1 LSVLEVTL
9 SLPTTGL
16 LLAFEDT
23 RACQP
28 RWARPPLTAASGNVR
43 YAGRPTMFGQL
54 KEIGVR
60 FQLFG
65 QLKYHIRA
73 ARHGDH
79 FLSERPEK

>member
-1 LSVLEVTL
+1 
-9 SLPTTGL
+9 
-16 LLAFEDT
+16 
-23 RACQP
+23 
-28 RWARPPLTAASGNVR
+28 
-43 YAGRPTMFGQL
+43 MFGQL

-79 FLSERPEK
+79 FLSEKPEKCVPMASGKSVT

>member
-9 SLPTTGL
+9 SLPTTVGSSAAHRRKRQRSL
-16 LLAFEDT
+16 RGPTHHVRQVEVNFLA
-23 RACQP
+23 
-28 RWARPPLTAASGNVR
+28 
-43 YAGRPTMFGQL
+43 

>member
-1 LSVLEVTL
+1 
-9 SLPTTGL
+9 
-16 LLAFEDT
+16 
-23 RACQP
+23 
-28 RWARPPLTAASGNVR
+28 
-43 YAGRPTMFGQL
+43 MFGQL

-79 FLSERPEK
+79 FLSERPEKCVPMAGGSSVISCLSVIQDFRKTLNLCIIKTPESPVPAEPYAKSRAFE

>member
-65 QLKYHIRA
+65 QL
-73 ARHGDH
+73 
-79 FLSERPEK
+79 